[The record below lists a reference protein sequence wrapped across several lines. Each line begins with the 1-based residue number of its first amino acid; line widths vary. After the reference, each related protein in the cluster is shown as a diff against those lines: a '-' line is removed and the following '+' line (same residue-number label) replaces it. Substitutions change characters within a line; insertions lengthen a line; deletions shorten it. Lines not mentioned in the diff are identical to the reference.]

1 MNRLQFLLLK
11 IIEESGEIA
20 SELLEHGLA
29 QKVHLEIDDL
39 EAVVRLFGSEFNTF
53 TYLNYRSVEKKQL
66 AMVVDGSKDF
76 WTLKLQKA
84 CLDLSKIAGK
94 CMQFGL
100 MERQAELQVTNLS
113 RLADSVLELYNCIQ
127 VLNQE
132 FEFSYTFNEERIKLK
147 NQKIQKYH
155 DYSVELGLVTTD
167 PVPQDQY
174 PLFAVFLDESNYFAH
189 YDRFIPSEAKTAICL
204 PIKADETEIKS

>member
-1 MNRLQFLLLK
+1 
-11 IIEESGEIA
+11 
-20 SELLEHGLA
+20 
-29 QKVHLEIDDL
+29 
-39 EAVVRLFGSEFNTF
+39 
-53 TYLNYRSVEKKQL
+53 
-66 AMVVDGSKDF
+66 
-76 WTLKLQKA
+76 
-84 CLDLSKIAGK
+84 
-94 CMQFGL
+94 MQFGL

-113 RLADSVLELYNCIQ
+113 RLADAVLELYNCIQ

-132 FEFSYTFNEERIKLK
+132 FEFRYTFNEERIKLK

-189 YDRFIPSEAKTAICL
+189 YDRFIPSEAKTVICL
-204 PIKADETEIKS
+204 PMKSEENENW